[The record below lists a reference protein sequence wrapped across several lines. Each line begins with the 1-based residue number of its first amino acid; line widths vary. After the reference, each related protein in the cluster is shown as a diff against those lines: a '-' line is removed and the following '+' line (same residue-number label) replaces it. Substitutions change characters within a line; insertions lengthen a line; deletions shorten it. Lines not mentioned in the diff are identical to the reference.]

1 MEREHLIIIALILVA
16 IYMMNKDDSMDS
28 VKSVTPMGHIRYGC
42 GPNGDD
48 PCTLGHI
55 RYKSHEGFE
64 TGTNQDAEGK
74 GYDNTQ
80 HIRYSDKYI
89 GRAQHI
95 KNSIR
100 YDNRNGMFNGMFA
113 GSPQHIREGFEVC
126 CSENGA
132 PGCNGSC

>member
-28 VKSVTPMGHIRYGC
+28 LKSVTPMGYIRTGGC
-42 GPNGDD
+42 GPDGTD

-64 TGTNQDAEGK
+64 AEDPANASGK
-74 GYDNTQ
+74 GYDNPQ

-100 YDNRNGMFNGMFA
+100 YDNRNNMFNGMFA
-113 GSPQHIREGFEVC
+113 GAPSHNIRTVDCIAYPQDC
-126 CSENGA
+126 
-132 PGCNGSC
+132 

>member
-28 VKSVTPMGHIRYGC
+28 VKSVTPMGHIRTTTGC
-42 GPNGDD
+42 GPNGDS

-64 TGTNQDAEGK
+64 ANQANQDTEGK
-74 GYDNTQ
+74 GYDR
-80 HIRYSDKYI
+80 IRYSDKYI

-100 YDNRNGMFNGMFA
+100 YDNRNNMFNGMFA
-113 GSPQHIREGFEVC
+113 GAPQHIRTTEDC
-126 CSENGA
+126 LRYPNDC
-132 PGCNGSC
+132 

>member
-28 VKSVTPMGHIRYGC
+28 VKSVTPMGHIRTEV
-42 GPNGDD
+42 GPFGHIRTEENLPSGVG
-48 PCTLGHI
+48 PLGHI

-64 TGTNQDAEGK
+64 AEDPANASGK
-74 GYDNTQ
+74 GYE

-100 YDNRNGMFNGMFA
+100 YDNRNNMFNGMFA
-113 GSPQHIREGFEVC
+113 GAPSHNIRTVD
-126 CSENGA
+126 CSTM
-132 PGCNGSC
+132 PC